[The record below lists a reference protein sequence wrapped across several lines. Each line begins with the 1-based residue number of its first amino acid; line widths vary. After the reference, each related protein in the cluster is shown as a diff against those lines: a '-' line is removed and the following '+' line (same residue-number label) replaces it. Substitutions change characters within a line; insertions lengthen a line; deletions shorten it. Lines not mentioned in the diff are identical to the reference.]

1 MSDNYFD
8 EGRAAMLRSWVLGQ
22 MLRGAG
28 FAAILVFGIGLLLY
42 AIYLVGL
49 LLPEESKQAP
59 APMPQS
65 HLEQPHL
72 PQGNRLA

>member
-8 EGRAAMLRSWVLGQ
+8 ESRAAMLRSWVLGQ

-28 FAAILVFGIGLLLY
+28 FAAVLVFGIGFLLY

-65 HLEQPHL
+65 HLEQPFVPH
-72 PQGNRLA
+72 GTRLA